1 MFPRYLINLN
11 SRLDR
16 YHHENAGLIFIFQ
29 IGNCTMNKKTSML
42 FTIAAVAVM
51 GATLFGSTYTQTQ
64 ISGQGL
70 DVSKLD
76 ANVLEQI
83 HQMGGLQL
91 VMPQAFAE
99 TDCGALADTGRTVVE
114 FNLTGESVELPIM
127 GGKTYNAMTFN
138 GQVPGPTLRVTQGDV
153 VQMTLS
159 IPADEVTGH
168 GNDMHA
174 SQMSAT
180 YFDSVNPGE
189 TSEYCYIAESA
200 GVFKYHCSGVHL
212 AGMDQ
217 HVLSGMYGIAIV
229 DPANGYKKLM
239 VEKTSGSGELDRV
252 FYDADAL
259 EFTLQYNQ
267 LYLTADGNYD
277 ATAMFGHQNT
287 ATVVNGMQFGYVPNM
302 AHNLLVNGDT
312 NKNIFVAQP
321 WNGLEHEQYQSQLLF
336 VENDQHVRLFIEN
349 QGNEPVF
356 FHIVGEILDRVVQGN
371 RVQSAATETW
381 LLGGSQNMIVDLV
394 FDEPGV
400 YAAVNH
406 DYAAI
411 YTGAATIFVA
421 GDPFGLNP
429 VLVGAEIIPAPVAS
443 YAYVLGNPSDA
454 VPPTGVNSIAHP
466 AINIHGLYTDEVASE
481 MKDNGVIPL
490 WEVIPVVAGILTG
503 Q

>member
-1 MFPRYLINLN
+1 
-11 SRLDR
+11 
-16 YHHENAGLIFIFQ
+16 
-29 IGNCTMNKKTSML
+29 MNKRFTML

-64 ISGQGL
+64 ISGQSL
-70 DVSKLD
+70 DMSSMDMDMMDKIR
-76 ANVLEQI
+76 N
-83 HQMGGLQL
+83 MGGLQL

-99 TDCGALADTGRTVVE
+99 TDCGVLADSGRNVVE
-114 FNLTGESVELPIM
+114 FNLTGESVSLPIM
-127 GGKTYNAMTFN
+127 GGESYNAMTFN

-153 VQMTLS
+153 VKMTLT
-159 IPADEVTGH
+159 IPADEITGH

-174 SQMSAT
+174 SQISALA
-180 YFDSVNPGE
+180 FDSVNPGE
-189 TSEYCYIAESA
+189 TSQFCYIAESA

-212 AGMDQ
+212 AGMDA

-239 VEKTSGSGELDRV
+239 VEKTSGSGEMNRV

-259 EFTLQYNQ
+259 EFTLQFNQ
-267 LYLTADGNYD
+267 LYLDENGNYD
-277 ATAMFGHQNT
+277 MSKMMAHQNT
-287 ATVVNGMQFGYVPNM
+287 ATVINGMQFGYTPNM
-302 AHNLLVNGDT
+302 AHNLLVKGDVDT
-312 NKNIFVAQP
+312 NFFLVQP
-321 WNGLEHEQYQSQLLF
+321 WKGLELKQYQSQLLY

-356 FHIVGEILDRVVQGN
+356 FHIVGEILDRVTQGN

-400 YAAVNH
+400 YALVNH

-411 YTGAATIFVA
+411 YSGGLGLFVA
-421 GDPFGLNP
+421 GDPFNLNP
-429 VLVGAEIIPAPVAS
+429 TLVEKGIISEPVAS

-454 VPPTGVNSIAHP
+454 VPPMGLNSIAHP
-466 AINIHGLYTDEVASE
+466 AINIHGLYTDDVASE
-481 MKDNGVIPL
+481 MQASGLIPL
-490 WEVIPVVAGILTG
+490 WEVIPVVAEILTAES
-503 Q
+503 

>member
-1 MFPRYLINLN
+1 
-11 SRLDR
+11 
-16 YHHENAGLIFIFQ
+16 
-29 IGNCTMNKKTSML
+29 MNKRVSML

-64 ISGQGL
+64 ITGQSL
-70 DVSKLD
+70 DVSKMD
-76 ANVLEQI
+76 VDVMEQI

-99 TDCGALADTGRTVVE
+99 TDCGALADTGRNVVE

-127 GGKTYNAMTFN
+127 GGETYNAMTFS

-174 SQMSAT
+174 SQMTALA
-180 YFDSVNPGE
+180 FDSVNPGE
-189 TSEYCYIAESA
+189 TSQYCYIAESA

-212 AGMDQ
+212 VGMDQ
-217 HVLSGMYGIAIV
+217 HVFSGMYGIAIV

-239 VEKTSGSGELDRV
+239 VEKTSGSGELDRQ

-259 EFTLQYNQ
+259 EFQLQFNQ
-267 LYLTADGNYD
+267 LYLTPEGNYD
-277 ATAMFGHQNT
+277 AGAMFQHHNS
-287 ATVVNGMQFGYVPNM
+287 ATVVNGIQFAYVPNM
-302 AHNLLVNGDT
+302 LHNILLKGDADS
-312 NKNIFVAQP
+312 NIFVAQP
-321 WNGLEHEQYQSQLLF
+321 WNGLEQENMQSQLLY
-336 VENDQHVRLFIEN
+336 VENDQHVRLFVEN
-349 QGNEPVF
+349 HGNEPVF
-356 FHIVGEILDRVVQGN
+356 FHIVGEILDRVTQGN

-394 FDEPGV
+394 FDEPGA
-400 YAAVNH
+400 YALVNH

-411 YTGAATIFVA
+411 YTGGIGLFVA

-429 VLVGAEIIPAPVAS
+429 RLIDAGILTDPVPS
-443 YAYVLGNPSDA
+443 YAYALGNPSDA
-454 VPPTGVNSIAHP
+454 VPPMGANSIAHP
-466 AINIHGLYTDEVASE
+466 AVNIHGLYTDDVVSE
-481 MKDNGVIPL
+481 MKDAGMIPL
-490 WEVIPVVAGILTG
+490 WEVIPTLPPVP
-503 Q
+503 